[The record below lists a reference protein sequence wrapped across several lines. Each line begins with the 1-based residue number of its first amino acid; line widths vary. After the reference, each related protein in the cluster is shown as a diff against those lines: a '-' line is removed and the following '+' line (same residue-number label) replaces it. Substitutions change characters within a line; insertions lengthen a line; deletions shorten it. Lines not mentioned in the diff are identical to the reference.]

1 MFWFIFITCS
11 ITVGAFFAMLWCANS
26 SVTGKGKSAI
36 AILMALAIGLGV
48 ARLMF
53 WDAEN
58 QRKIWNDGI
67 CAHCG
72 GSMEFTSA
80 SRARADTYYYFQC
93 EDCEKIIELTYN
105 PY

>member
-1 MFWFIFITCS
+1 MFWFVAITC
-11 ITVGAFFAMLWCANS
+11 ILTIGAF
-26 SVTGKGKSAI
+26 
-36 AILMALAIGLGV
+36 MALFWYSNFGRSVKGGKLIAVLIACAIGLGV

-67 CAHCG
+67 CVQCG
-72 GSMEFTSA
+72 GSMEFTNA
-80 SRARADTYYYFQC
+80 SRVRADTYYYFQC
-93 EDCEKIIELTYN
+93 EDCGKIIELTYN

>member
-1 MFWFIFITCS
+1 MFWFMFITSS
-11 ITVGAFFAMLWCANS
+11 ISVGAFFAMLWYAYS

-48 ARLMF
+48 TRLMF

-67 CAHCG
+67 CAQCG
-72 GSMEFTSA
+72 GQMKFINA
-80 SRARADTYYYFQC
+80 SRARGDTYYYFQC
-93 EDCEKIIELTYN
+93 EDCKNIIELTYN

>member
-1 MFWFIFITCS
+1 MFYSVAITC
-11 ITVGAFFAMLWCANS
+11 ILTIGAFMTLLWYSNFGRD
-26 SVTGKGKSAI
+26 VKGGKLI
-36 AILMALAIGLGV
+36 AVLIACAIGLGV

-67 CAHCG
+67 CVQCG

-80 SRARADTYYYFQC
+80 SRARVDTYYYFQC
-93 EDCEKIIELTYN
+93 EDCGKIIELTYN

>member
-1 MFWFIFITCS
+1 MFCFVAITC
-11 ITVGAFFAMLWCANS
+11 ILTIGAF
-26 SVTGKGKSAI
+26 
-36 AILMALAIGLGV
+36 MALLWYSNFGRNIKGGKLIAVLIACAIGLGV

-67 CAHCG
+67 CAQCG
-72 GSMEFTSA
+72 GQMEFTNA
-80 SRARADTYYYFQC
+80 SRVRADTYYYFQC
-93 EDCEKIIELTYN
+93 EDCGKIIELTCN